1 MMSDIF
7 LTYEWLLPSIP
18 FVVAF
23 LSVCWIHPRL
33 VKLAYLKGI
42 VDNPDH
48 RKLQRS
54 PVPVLGGCAVF
65 FGISLGMGIVSPFF
79 DSSQLTMIIAAM
91 TLMLY
96 IGTMDDILSLSPAF
110 RFVAEI
116 LCVVLLVVV
125 GGYTIDDFHGLWG
138 VGAISCWWG
147 SLLLTVFAAVGIIN
161 AINLIDGVNGLS
173 SGYCVIAC
181 LIFGSLFFLAGDLVM
196 VLLAAV
202 CMGALI
208 PFFLHNVFG
217 KSSRMFIGDGGTLV
231 MGLVMSVFVIHTLDG
246 KSLCGVFAD
255 RGFGLIPFTL
265 AVLAVP
271 VFDTLR
277 VMSARVRRHVSPF
290 HPDKTHLHHLFI
302 DLGFSHIGTTFSI
315 LSLNVSVVLCLWAL
329 YAAGVSIA
337 VQLYAVVA
345 LGALVTFGLYYL
357 VRWSER
363 RNNRFY
369 RLLLRFGRATQ
380 FERRGFFLWLQHT
393 LDRI

>member
-1 MMSDIF
+1 MSDIF

-33 VKLAYLKGI
+33 VRLAYLKGI

-110 RFVAEI
+110 RFVVEI

-138 VGAISCWWG
+138 IGSISCWWG

-173 SGYCVIAC
+173 SGYCVMAC
-181 LIFGSLFFLAGDLVM
+181 LIFGSLFFIAGDLVM

-202 CMGALI
+202 CVGALI

-231 MGLVMSVFVIHTLDG
+231 MGLVMSVFVIHTLDS

-302 DLGFSHIGTTFSI
+302 DLGFSHIGTTSCI

-329 YAAGVSIA
+329 YAAGVSVA
-337 VQLYAVVA
+337 GQLYAVVA

-363 RNNRFY
+363 RNSRFY